1 MNTAHAATADAV
13 TSWIEQNWSADITLA
28 QWWERL
34 ADAGFAFP
42 TWPVGLGGMNATAA
56 QARQITSAIAAAG
69 VIGAPTGNGPS
80 MGGPTVIAHG
90 TPEQQQRFVAPLAS
104 GQEAW
109 AQLFSE
115 PGAGSDLASL
125 ATSAIRDGDEFV
137 INGQK
142 VWNSFADM
150 SDWGMLIARTDID
163 APKHKGI
170 TYMMIDMNQPGVEV
184 RPLVQMNG
192 YAEFC
197 EVFFTD
203 ARVPVA
209 NVIGGIGEGWNVAK
223 TTLAF
228 ERAGAG
234 GSRSS
239 GSINIGAGSKSGN
252 LHLPVGTLLEK
263 AKAEANDPTMRSEVL
278 LSSRTLMKMAR
289 QLGRLTDPVLRD
301 QLMRYHINSQVYSW
315 TGQRGRDN
323 AKSGRPGPEVST
335 LKLKIALLANESRDL
350 SMQMLGAEAT
360 LMGDDTFEGGR
371 IQRAALSS
379 PVPSLGGGTNEIQRN
394 IIGEQALGLPREPSN
409 DNIIPFRELRRS

>member
-1 MNTAHAATADAV
+1 METAQTVAAWIAD
-13 TSWIEQNWSADITLA
+13 NWSTELTLA
-28 QWWERL
+28 EWWQRL
-34 ADAGFAFP
+34 ADAGYAFP
-42 TWPVGLGGMNATAA
+42 TWPAGLGGMNASAA
-56 QARQITSAIAAAG
+56 QARQISSAITAAG
-69 VIGAPTGNGPS
+69 VIGAPIGNGPS
-80 MGGPTVIAHG
+80 MGGPTVLAHG
-90 TPEQQQRFVAPLAS
+90 TPEQQQRFVGPLAR
-104 GQEAW
+104 GREAW

-125 ATSAIRDGDEFV
+125 ATSAVRDGDEFV

-150 SDWGMLIARTDID
+150 SDWGMLIARTDPD
-163 APKHKGI
+163 VPKHKGI

-192 YAEFC
+192 YPEFC

-209 NVIGGIGEGWNVAK
+209 NVIGGIGEGWSVAK

-234 GSRSS
+234 GSRAS
-239 GSINIGAGSKSGN
+239 GAINIGAGSKAGN
-252 LHLPVGTLLEK
+252 LHQPVGELLAK
-263 AKAEANDPTMRSEVL
+263 AKQEANDPTMRTEVL
-278 LSSRTLMKMAR
+278 LSSRTLIKMAR
-289 QLGRLTDPVLRD
+289 QLGCTTDPVLRD
-301 QLMRYHINSQVYSW
+301 RLMRYYANSQVYSW

-335 LKLKIALLANESRDL
+335 LKLQIAQLAHESRDL
-350 SMQMLGAEAT
+350 SMAMLGAEAT
-360 LMGDDTFEGGR
+360 LMGDATFEGGR
-371 IQRAALSS
+371 IQRAALAS

-394 IIGEQALGLPREPSN
+394 IIGEQTLGLPREPSN
-409 DNIIPFRELRRS
+409 DNVIPFRELRRS